1 MVQAAQSDWC
11 VRGAWEDSG
20 ISELKERF
28 DCESVM
34 NTVHNTD

>member
-11 VRGAWEDSG
+11 VRTWEGSG

-34 NTVHNTD
+34 NTIHNMG